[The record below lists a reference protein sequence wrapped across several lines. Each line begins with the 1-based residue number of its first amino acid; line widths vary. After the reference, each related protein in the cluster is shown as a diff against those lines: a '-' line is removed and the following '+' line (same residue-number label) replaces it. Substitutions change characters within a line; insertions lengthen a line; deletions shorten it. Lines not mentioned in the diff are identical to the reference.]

1 VARSIG
7 SRSCTL
13 LESTFFLGRGA
24 LLAFPCF
31 GAKTRCSQDLLH
43 CTCTP
48 DAPVDFAQV
57 ERFIRASIKSA
68 EENMASKSQL
78 MHDLKSD
85 EQMLEKKIQK
95 KGAELDRNKKRLMSL
110 QTVRPAF
117 MDEYE
122 NMEADLQD
130 MFR

>member
-1 VARSIG
+1 M
-7 SRSCTL
+7 
-13 LESTFFLGRGA
+13 
-24 LLAFPCF
+24 
-31 GAKTRCSQDLLH
+31 
-43 CTCTP
+43 
-48 DAPVDFAQV
+48 

-68 EENMASKSQL
+68 EENMVSKTKL
-78 MHDLKSD
+78 MQDLKSD

-122 NMEADLQD
+122 NLEADLQD
-130 MFR
+130 MFRYPRTL

>member
-1 VARSIG
+1 
-7 SRSCTL
+7 
-13 LESTFFLGRGA
+13 
-24 LLAFPCF
+24 
-31 GAKTRCSQDLLH
+31 
-43 CTCTP
+43 
-48 DAPVDFAQV
+48 V

-68 EENMASKSQL
+68 EENMMSKTKL
-78 MHDLKSD
+78 MQDLKSD

-122 NMEADLQD
+122 NLEADLQD
-130 MFR
+130 MFRYLNPKP